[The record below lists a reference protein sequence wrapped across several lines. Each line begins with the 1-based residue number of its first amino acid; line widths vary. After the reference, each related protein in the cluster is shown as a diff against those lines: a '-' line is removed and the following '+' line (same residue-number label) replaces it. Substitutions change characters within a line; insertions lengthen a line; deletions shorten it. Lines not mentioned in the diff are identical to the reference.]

1 MKRVILTAGLALF
14 ALSLPAHAAAPKF
27 TATCPTGITVKSNGS
42 GTVRINGKK
51 ATVKTLNSNAW
62 TARASGVT
70 IDIARDDSGLQ
81 LFYTAKG
88 GANGIC
94 QVTSSAAA
102 AGSSAGSGGTPSEDE
117 QACLAATSRET
128 NNGDVMV
135 LRTET
140 SEANNTV
147 YVGVGPQQAPW
158 KCLVKNGKVAGVESM
173 GN

>member
-1 MKRVILTAGLALF
+1 MKYTVLSAGVALLALT
-14 ALSLPAHAAAPKF
+14 LPAHAAAPKF
-27 TATCPTGITVKSNGS
+27 TASSPTGISVKSNGT

-51 ATVKTLNSNAW
+51 ATVKTLNTDAW
-62 TARASGVT
+62 TAKIGGVT

-94 QVTSSAAA
+94 QVS
-102 AGSSAGSGGTPSEDE
+102 SSAGSAAPSAGMPPEDE

-128 NNGDVMV
+128 NYGDVV
-135 LRTET
+135 FLSTGT

-147 YVGVGPQQAPW
+147 CIGAGPQRAKW
-158 KCLVKNGKVAGVESM
+158 KCLVKNGKVAEAESM